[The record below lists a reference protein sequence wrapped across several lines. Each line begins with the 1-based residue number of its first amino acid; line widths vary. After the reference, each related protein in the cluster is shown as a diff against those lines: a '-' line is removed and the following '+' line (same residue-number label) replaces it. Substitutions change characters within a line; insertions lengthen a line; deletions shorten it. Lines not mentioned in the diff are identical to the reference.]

1 MVFFEPLH
9 CPTEGSGTLRL
20 CPEVSRE
27 GGKTS
32 LLTGASFHP
41 FLFFQTHLTS
51 DFVFY
56 MPCRFWRQPWTRLWA
71 TVLGLSPHMKDECP
85 CCSVAQGT
93 GSPSGEHGQR
103 PRGTISFP
111 LMDSRKKSWFMP
123 METPVKISCFWQT
136 GSRMCRVG
144 REVKSCWELTSLS
157 PWALTPCQV
166 PPSMRYICWP
176 HSGPSDSS
184 QRGGGGIWTQAAPL
198 LSPCSDPLAVAAFL
212 TKKYFRSTV
221 WQYIWPRVEY

>member
-56 MPCRFWRQPWTRLWA
+56 MPRRFWRQPWTRLWA

-111 LMDSRKKSWFMP
+111 LMDSRKKYPDLCLWRHQWKSHVSGRL
-123 METPVKISCFWQT
+123 EVEC
-136 GSRMCRVG
+136 VG
-144 REVKSCWELTSLS
+144 RGE
-157 PWALTPCQV
+157 
-166 PPSMRYICWP
+166 R
-176 HSGPSDSS
+176 
-184 QRGGGGIWTQAAPL
+184 
-198 LSPCSDPLAVAAFL
+198 
-212 TKKYFRSTV
+212 
-221 WQYIWPRVEY
+221 